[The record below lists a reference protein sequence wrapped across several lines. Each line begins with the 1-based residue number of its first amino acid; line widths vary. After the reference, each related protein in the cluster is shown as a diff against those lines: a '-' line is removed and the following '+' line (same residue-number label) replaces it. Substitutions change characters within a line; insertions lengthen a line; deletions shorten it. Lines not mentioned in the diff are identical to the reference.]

1 MANPMFSSNTSR
13 TALVGVL
20 SAGGLAVLWLA
31 CLSPSGR
38 LGLNAA
44 AGLFPMVAVMAAGR
58 SAGYFCWGVISVLGL
73 VLLPDKGMA
82 LMYLGL
88 FGLYPVLKS
97 RFEQGKGLVAGWCM
111 KVAYFNAVFAV
122 VWFGFR
128 ALLLTAVPG
137 NLSSILIWS
146 LGNVIFIAYDI
157 GLTRLI
163 FGLFDRLVGGR
174 RG

>member
-1 MANPMFSSNTSR
+1 MANRMFSHNTSR

-38 LGLNAA
+38 LGLNAV
-44 AGLFPMVAVMAAGR
+44 AGLFPMVAVMAAGS
-58 SAGYFCWGVISVLGL
+58 SAGYFCWAVISILGL
-73 VLLPDKGMA
+73 ILLPDKGMA
-82 LMYLGL
+82 LIYLGL

-97 RFEQGKGLVAGWCM
+97 RFEKGKGLVVGWCM
-111 KVAYFNAVFAV
+111 KIAYFNVVFAV
-122 VWFGFR
+122 LWFGFR
-128 ALLLTAVPG
+128 TMFLTALPG
-137 NLSSILIWS
+137 WLSSTLIWS
-146 LGNVIFIAYDI
+146 VGNAVFIAYDI

-163 FGLFDRLVGGR
+163 FGLFDRFISGR

>member
-1 MANPMFSSNTSR
+1 MAYRMFSPNTSR

-58 SAGYFCWGVISVLGL
+58 SAGYFCWAVISILGL
-73 VLLPDKGMA
+73 ILLPDKGMA

-97 RFEQGKGLVAGWCM
+97 RFEKGKGLVWGWFIKIM
-111 KVAYFNAVFAV
+111 YFNVVFAV
-122 VWFGFR
+122 FWFGFQTLFLS
-128 ALLLTAVPG
+128 ALPG
-137 NLSSILIWS
+137 WLSSALIWCV
-146 LGNVIFIAYDI
+146 GNAVFIAYDI

-163 FGLFDRLVGGR
+163 FGLFDRFISGR
-174 RG
+174 KG

>member
-1 MANPMFSSNTSR
+1 MANRMFSHNTSR

-38 LGLNAA
+38 LGLNAV
-44 AGLFPMVAVMAAGR
+44 AGLFPMAAVMVSG
-58 SAGYFCWGVISVLGL
+58 SGAGYFCWAVISILGL
-73 VLLPDKGMA
+73 ILLPDKGMA
-82 LMYLGL
+82 LMYLVL

-97 RFEQGKGLVAGWCM
+97 RFEKGNGLVVGWCM
-111 KVAYFNAVFAV
+111 KIAYFNVVFAV
-122 VWFGFR
+122 LWFGFR
-128 ALLLTAVPG
+128 TMFLTALPG
-137 NLSSILIWS
+137 WLSSTLIWS
-146 LGNVIFIAYDI
+146 VGNAVFIAYDI

-163 FGLFDRLVGGR
+163 FGLFDRFISGR